1 MVSCFDRLVDIQ
13 NFTVFANIVGPTARE
28 AGGTEA
34 AKRFCDLFAR
44 VAQNRVIQIQA
55 LGKLSVSFN
64 WINAGGEVCDV
75 ELANG
80 LAALTERLAFLR
92 SAAGERFWVPGDD
105 KGFLPFEVFVA
116 VCFSVAA
123 DHLEIGNVVTDI
135 DLCVC

>member
-1 MVSCFDRLVDIQ
+1 MLSCFDRLVDIQ
-13 NFTVFANIVGPTARE
+13 NFTVFANIVGPTTGE
-28 AGGTEA
+28 TGGTEA
-34 AKRFCDLFAR
+34 AKRFRDLFAR

-92 SAAGERFWVPGDD
+92 SSAGKCFWIPGND

-116 VCFSVAA
+116 VGFSVAA
-123 DHLEIGNVVTDI
+123 DHLEIGNVVAHV
-135 DLCVC
+135 DLCGR